1 LNNRS
6 PISIVVNNSD
16 MAFKLKKNP
25 HYKDLDELEDILK
38 QFEQHNE
45 KVSIGGQSCEGTED
59 GKLPDLISREQN

>member
-1 LNNRS
+1 
-6 PISIVVNNSD
+6 